1 MRRGAPLPQV
11 WRDLL
16 PTPRLSHLHFQGR
29 KPGPYRGEPH
39 AGPTLPG
46 ESAVRPAH
54 SSPTSGTGH
63 TQVNHL
69 PTLSQD
75 TEASTSRTTPW
86 PQLGLLPR
94 EAEALQAPQPR
105 GGPNYHLTS
114 RRPLSGA
121 PSSRGSGPC
130 LILPSPS
137 LTLAFH
143 LPLLKSPVT
152 PQRSPGDP
160 GLPPHLK
167 ILNFGLHGFGVHGL
181 GFQLPGQA
189 TAGECSPG
197 RSFCLACW
205 SHNWIIFFLTLTT
218 LS

>member
-1 MRRGAPLPQV
+1 MAQVRRGAPLPQV

-105 GGPNYHLTS
+105 GGPNYHLTREES
-114 RRPLSGA
+114 Q
-121 PSSRGSGPC
+121 PSSHPLTWGPTGVTSGSAGLLLLTAPRTGIC
-130 LILPSPS
+130 S
-137 LTLAFH
+137 LGYGVALVPRAWGAELGTGRRQ
-143 LPLLKSPVT
+143 SM
-152 PQRSPGDP
+152 RS
-160 GLPPHLK
+160 
-167 ILNFGLHGFGVHGL
+167 
-181 GFQLPGQA
+181 
-189 TAGECSPG
+189 
-197 RSFCLACW
+197 
-205 SHNWIIFFLTLTT
+205 
-218 LS
+218 